1 MNLLI
6 IPALPILA
14 ALICGIPVDWYVA
27 AGATLLSSIATLLL
41 SLESAFIVLRC
52 GKIVSIPNWISID
65 ALGVLIL
72 VLVAFVSTTAS
83 IFSWGYMKQET
94 TESKKLRLYYA
105 NLNLFIFSMLAV
117 PMIQEPN
124 LTWIAVELTTLFS
137 ILLVGFKN
145 TQEALEAAWKY
156 MLLTLMGAAIAL
168 LGFLILFWAARTNL
182 NGNAYTWSTLSLI
195 ASKMHPELL
204 KTAFI
209 LILIGFGAKVGFVP
223 LHTWLPDAH
232 SQAPSPVCAL
242 LSGIETTTIL
252 YVILKLLPVFEAAKG
267 IDALLWA
274 RAVGLISLGCA
285 AFLLIQVKDF
295 KRLFAF
301 STVEH
306 MGIIFTAAGL
316 GLSSGHLATVMQI
329 VTHAVT
335 KSFCFYAAGAAL
347 LITGTRQISKV
358 KGLIHLNPFTG
369 IALLIG
375 GLAIAGAPP
384 FAVFI
389 SEFSIVKAAILAKHW
404 VTVTLLVLFI
414 ITAFFGVMSHIN
426 TMVFGRPESPPVAKH
441 PLPLTCKISMVLAIV
456 PVIVFGL
463 YIPAQLYELLKMA
476 ALALSH

>member
-14 ALICGIPVDWYVA
+14 ALICALPASWYVA
-27 AGATLLSSIATLLL
+27 AGATIISSIAALVF
-41 SLESAFIVLRC
+41 SLDTAFIVLKTGC
-52 GKIVSIPNWISID
+52 VISIPNWISID
-65 ALGVLIL
+65 AFGVLIL
-72 VLVAFVSTTAS
+72 LLVAFVSTTAS
-83 IFSWGYMKQET
+83 IFSWGYMAQET
-94 TESKKLRLYYA
+94 VDSKKLRLYYA

-137 ILLVGFKN
+137 ILLVGFEN
-145 TQEALEAAWKY
+145 TKEALEAAWKY

-168 LGFLILFWAARTNL
+168 LGFLILFWAARNNL
-182 NGNAYTWSTLSLI
+182 GGNAYTWSTLSLI

-267 IDALLWA
+267 VDALLWA
-274 RAVGLISLGCA
+274 RVVGLISLGCA

-306 MGIIFTAAGL
+306 MGIIFTAAGIGL
-316 GLSSGHLATVMQI
+316 GAGHLATMMQI
-329 VTHAVT
+329 VSHAVT

-358 KGLIHLNPFTG
+358 RGLIHLNPFSG

-389 SEFSIVKAAILAKHW
+389 SEFSIVKAAILVKHW
-404 VTVTLLVLFI
+404 ITVALLVFFI
-414 ITAFFGVMSHIN
+414 ITAFFGVMFHIN
-426 TMVFGRPESPPVAKH
+426 SMVFGRPESPPVAKH
-441 PLPLTCKISMVLAIV
+441 KLPLTCKASMLLAII
-456 PVIVFGL
+456 PVIVLGV
-463 YIPAQLYELLKMA
+463 YIPPQLYQLLKMA
-476 ALALSH
+476 ALVLCH